1 MQGRRKRYGW
11 SGLGL
16 ASYPG
21 RSLIKTDQLSEL
33 GGCGNMRSINI
44 GGCGNVLLAR
54 VVCASMQR
62 ADPEQLQNVEQLQ
75 QAS

>member
-1 MQGRRKRYGW
+1 MVQLVWFG
-11 SGLGL
+11 
-16 ASYPG
+16 P
-21 RSLIKTDQLSEL
+21 DQLSEL

-54 VVCASMQR
+54 VACASMQR
-62 ADPEQLQNVEQLQ
+62 VDPEQLQNIEQLQ